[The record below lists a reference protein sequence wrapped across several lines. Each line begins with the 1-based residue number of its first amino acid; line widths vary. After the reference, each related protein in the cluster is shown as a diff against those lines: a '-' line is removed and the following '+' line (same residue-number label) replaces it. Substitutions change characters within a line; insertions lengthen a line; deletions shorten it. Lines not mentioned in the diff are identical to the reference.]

1 VIVEQ
6 QDLRPALRLRRL
18 VNGYQVSQAIHV
30 AAVLGIADLL
40 VAGAKSSDE
49 LAAETGSDPDAL
61 YRLLRALASDGV
73 FHEDDARR
81 FALTELG
88 DALRSDAPEPV
99 AGWAAFIGQP
109 SFWQAWGDLLN
120 SVRTGEN
127 AFRHVHGSD
136 PWTYRS
142 ERPEAS
148 AIFDRAMTDNSRL
161 VAKAVVDVYDFGRFQ
176 TIADIGGGRGAL
188 LAEILRKYPR
198 SRGIL
203 FDQPHVVSGAAELL
217 TSMGVA
223 DRCEVVG
230 GDFFAGVPAVDAYV
244 LKSILHDWE
253 NDRCIEILRSCKNA
267 APEATILVVEYE
279 VGPPNTTPVAKLSDL
294 NMLVG
299 PGGRERTAEEYAAL
313 FDAAGYRFTGF
324 TPSGAF
330 VGVFE
335 GVPS

>member
-1 VIVEQ
+1 MEQ

-18 VNGYQVSQAIHV
+18 VNGFQVSQAIHV

-109 SFWQAWGDLLN
+109 YFWQAWGDLLN
-120 SVRTGEN
+120 SIRTGEN

-148 AIFDRAMTDNSRL
+148 SIFDRAMTDNSRL
-161 VAKAVVDVYDFGRFQ
+161 VASAVVDAYDFGRFQ

-188 LAEILRKYPR
+188 LAAILRKYPP

-217 TSMGVA
+217 ESAGVA
-223 DRCEVVG
+223 R
-230 GDFFAGVPAVDAYV
+230 
-244 LKSILHDWE
+244 S
-253 NDRCIEILRSCKNA
+253 LR
-267 APEATILVVEYE
+267 
-279 VGPPNTTPVAKLSDL
+279 G
-294 NMLVG
+294 
-299 PGGRERTAEEYAAL
+299 GGR
-313 FDAAGYRFTGF
+313 
-324 TPSGAF
+324 
-330 VGVFE
+330 
-335 GVPS
+335 